1 MKIGLL
7 VGSLRKESYN
17 KKIAEIAKKVI
28 NEGNEAEI
36 IDISY
41 LPFYNQD
48 DDGSKPREEYTR
60 IRDELKKY
68 DGYIF
73 FTPEYNRSLTPTL
86 KNVIDIGSRDPNGNL
101 WDGKVAAVFSA
112 AMGPS
117 GGMKGNFALRE
128 NFVYVNLITMNQP
141 EVYLSAIHTL
151 FDDEGNLIEDTK
163 NFVEDSTRA
172 FLDFAKKH
180 L

>member
-17 KKIAEIAKKVI
+17 KKIAEIAKKAI

-48 DDGSKPREEYTR
+48 DDGAKPREEYTR
-60 IRDELKKY
+60 IREELKKY

-86 KNVIDIGSRDPNGNL
+86 KNVVDIGSRDPNGNL

-141 EVYLSAIHTL
+141 EVYISAVHTL
-151 FDDEGNLIEDTK
+151 FDDDGNLVEDTK

-172 FLDFAKKH
+172 FVDFAKKH

>member
-28 NEGNEAEI
+28 NEDNEAEI

-48 DDGSKPREEYTR
+48 DDGAKPREEYIR
-60 IRDELKKY
+60 IREELKKY

-101 WDGKVAAVFSA
+101 WNGKVAAVFSA

-151 FDDEGNLIEDTK
+151 FDDEGNLVEDTK

>member
-7 VGSLRKESYN
+7 VGSLRKGSFN
-17 KKIAEIAKKVI
+17 KKIAEVVKKVI

-36 IDISY
+36 IDITY

-48 DDGSKPREEYTR
+48 DDGANPREEYTR
-60 IRDELKKY
+60 IREDLKKY

-73 FTPEYNRSLTPTL
+73 FTPEYNRSLAPSL
-86 KNVIDIGSRDPNGNL
+86 KNVIDIGSRDPQGNL

-112 AMGPS
+112 SMGSSGAAMG
-117 GGMKGNFALRE
+117 NHALRQ

-141 EVYLSAIHTL
+141 EVYLSAVHTL
-151 FDDEGNLIEDTK
+151 FDEDGNLVEETRT
-163 NFVEDSTRA
+163 FVEESARA
-172 FLDFAKKH
+172 FVDFAKKH
-180 L
+180 A

>member
-7 VGSLRKESYN
+7 VGSLRKDSFN
-17 KKIAEIAKKVI
+17 KKIAELAKKVI
-28 NEGNEAEI
+28 NEDNEAEI

-48 DDGSKPREEYTR
+48 DDGENPKEEYIR
-60 IRDELKKY
+60 IREELKKY

-73 FTPEYNRSLTPTL
+73 FTPEYNRSLAPTL

-112 AMGPS
+112 SMGSS
-117 GGMKGNFALRE
+117 GGMKGNFALKE

-141 EVYLSAIHTL
+141 EVYISAVHTL
-151 FDDEGNLIEDTK
+151 FDEEGNLIEKTK
-163 NFVEDSTRA
+163 TFVEDSTRA
-172 FLDFAKKH
+172 FIDFAKKH
-180 L
+180 S

>member
-7 VGSLRKESYN
+7 VGSLRKGSFN
-17 KKIAEIAKKVI
+17 KKIAEVVKKVI

-48 DDGSKPREEYTR
+48 DDGTNPREEYTR
-60 IRDELKKY
+60 IREDLKKY

-73 FTPEYNRSLTPTL
+73 FTPEYNRSLAPSL
-86 KNVIDIGSRDPNGNL
+86 KNVIDIGSRDPQGNL

-112 AMGPS
+112 SMGPS
-117 GGMKGNFALRE
+117 GAAMGNHALRQS
-128 NFVYVNLITMNQP
+128 FVYVNLITMNQP
-141 EVYLSAIHTL
+141 EVYLSKVHTL
-151 FDDEGNLIEDTK
+151 FDEDGNLVKDTRTFIE
-163 NFVEDSTRA
+163 ESARA
-172 FLDFAKKH
+172 FIDFAKKH
-180 L
+180 A

>member
-7 VGSLRKESYN
+7 VGSLRKGSFN
-17 KKIAEIAKKVI
+17 RKIAETSKKI
-28 NEGNEAEI
+28 IDEGNEAEI

-48 DDGSKPREEYTR
+48 DDGANPREEYTR
-60 IRDELKKY
+60 IREELRKY

-73 FTPEYNRSLTPTL
+73 FTPEYNRSLAPVL
-86 KNVIDIGSRDPNGNL
+86 KNVIDIGSRDPKGNL

-112 AMGPS
+112 SMGSTGGAMG
-117 GGMKGNFALRE
+117 NHALRQS
-128 NFVYVNLITMNQP
+128 FVYINLITMNQP
-141 EVYLSAIHTL
+141 EVYIPAIHTL
-151 FDDEGNLIEDTK
+151 FDEEGNLIDGTRT
-163 NFVEDSTRA
+163 FVEDSTRA
-172 FLDFAKKH
+172 FVDFAKKH

>member
-7 VGSLRKESYN
+7 VGSLRKGSFN
-17 KKIAEIAKKVI
+17 KKIAEVVKRVI

-48 DDGSKPREEYTR
+48 DDGANPREEYTR
-60 IRDELKKY
+60 IREDLKKY

-73 FTPEYNRSLTPTL
+73 FTPEYNRSLAPSL
-86 KNVIDIGSRDPNGNL
+86 KNVIDIGSRDPQGNL

-112 AMGPS
+112 SMGSS
-117 GGMKGNFALRE
+117 GAVMGNHALRQ

-141 EVYLSAIHTL
+141 EVYLSAVHTL
-151 FDDEGNLIEDTK
+151 FDEDGNLVEETRT
-163 NFVEDSTRA
+163 FVEESGRA
-172 FLDFAKKH
+172 FVDFAKKH
-180 L
+180 A

>member
-7 VGSLRKESYN
+7 VGSLRKGSYN
-17 KKIAEIAKKVI
+17 RKIAEIAKKVI
-28 NEGNEAEI
+28 DEGNEAEI

-41 LPFYNQD
+41 LPLYNQD
-48 DDGSKPREEYTR
+48 DDGLNPREEYTR
-60 IRDELKKY
+60 IRQELKKY

-73 FTPEYNRSLTPTL
+73 FSPEYNRSLAPSL
-86 KNVIDIGSRDPNGNL
+86 KNVIDIGSRDPKGKL

-112 AMGPS
+112 SMGSS
-117 GGMKGNFALRE
+117 GGALGNHALRQ

-141 EVYLSAIHTL
+141 EVYISNVHTL
-151 FDDEGNLIEDTK
+151 FDEEGNLIESTK
-163 NFVEDSTRA
+163 TFVEDSTRA

>member
-7 VGSLRKESYN
+7 VGSLRKDSFN
-17 KKIAEIAKKVI
+17 KKIAELAKKVI
-28 NEGNEAEI
+28 NEDNEAEI

-48 DDGSKPREEYTR
+48 DDGENPREEYIR
-60 IRDELKKY
+60 IREELKKY

-73 FTPEYNRSLTPTL
+73 FTPEYNRSLAPTL

-112 AMGPS
+112 SMGSS
-117 GGMKGNFALRE
+117 GGMKGNFALKE

-141 EVYLSAIHTL
+141 EVYISAVHTL
-151 FDDEGNLIEDTK
+151 FDENGNLIEKTK
-163 NFVEDSTRA
+163 TFVEDSTRA
-172 FLDFAKKH
+172 FIDFAKKH
-180 L
+180 S

>member
-7 VGSLRKESYN
+7 VGSLRKESFN
-17 KKIAEIAKKVI
+17 KKIAEISKKVI
-28 NEGNEAEI
+28 NENNEAEI

-41 LPFYNQD
+41 IPFYNQD
-48 DDGSKPREEYTR
+48 DDGTDPIEEYTK
-60 IRDELKKY
+60 IREELKKY

-73 FTPEYNRSLTPTL
+73 FTPEYNRSLAPTL
-86 KNVIDIGSRDPNGNL
+86 KNVIDIGSRDPKGNL
-101 WDGKVAAVFSA
+101 WNEKVAAIFSA
-112 AMGPS
+112 AMGSS

-128 NFVYVNLITMNQP
+128 NFVYINLITMNQP
-141 EVYLSAIHTL
+141 EVYLPAIHTL
-151 FDDEGNLIEDTK
+151 FDENGNLMEDTK
-163 NFVEDSTRA
+163 TFVENSTRA

>member
-7 VGSLRKESYN
+7 VGSLRKGSFN
-17 KKIAEIAKKVI
+17 RKIAELSKKVI
-28 NEGNEAEI
+28 DEGNEAEI

-48 DDGSKPREEYTR
+48 DDGANPREEYTR
-60 IRDELKKY
+60 IREELRKY

-73 FTPEYNRSLTPTL
+73 FTPEYNRSIAPVL
-86 KNVIDIGSRDPNGNL
+86 KNVIDIGSRDPKGNL

-112 AMGPS
+112 SMGSTGGAMG
-117 GGMKGNFALRE
+117 NHALRQS
-128 NFVYVNLITMNQP
+128 FVYVNLITMNQP
-141 EVYLSAIHTL
+141 EVYIPAIHTL
-151 FDDEGNLIEDTK
+151 FDEEGNLIDGTRT
-163 NFVEDSTRA
+163 FVEDSTRA
-172 FLDFAKKH
+172 FVDFAKKH